1 MKLISVF
8 PLCGLWEASLDLCLG
23 NPVSFPCSVG
33 AVHVLRVTSEGNK
46 RFS

>member
-23 NPVSFPCSVG
+23 NPVSFPSLVG
-33 AVHVLRVTSEGNK
+33 TVHILRVTSDGNK
-46 RFS
+46 RLN